1 VITATLNGTPQS
13 CVLTLQPSAPTVTV
27 PGRKSVSSGKPLT
40 FTVSTSDPA
49 GLPVSLSASGLP
61 SGATFDA
68 HTGTFQWTPQTS
80 QTGLYIVQFT
90 GTDTASASTTQSV
103 VIDVTS
109 ATPGNPQSQ
118 NLGTSMAQV
127 ASAGGWDTSLT
138 VVNLGTS
145 SADVSLSFF
154 DESGNPLSLPFSF
167 PQGSMNPTT
176 TPTVTSSIK
185 PNGLLLLDTTGSV
198 KQAAAVGWSLLQTA
212 GGVDGYAMFT
222 NTLNNWQ
229 AVVPLETRNASS
241 YLLAFDNTGSLNT
254 GLAIANLST
263 KAVNVTVIIRNDS
276 GAPIGTEAMALPA
289 LGHVNFMLN
298 SAYPITTGMRGTV
311 EFDTPSGGQINVLGL
326 RANGPALTTVP
337 VLAQVSANGGSM
349 AHVTF
354 NGGWHTTFT
363 LVNTGTSSA
372 QATLNF
378 FDDNGN
384 PLQMPL
390 LFPQTGA
397 ASKSTA
403 VTPTLAAGSSLIIET
418 NGDDSSDSVSGSAQ
432 LMTTG
437 KVSGFAI
444 FRYNRSNQEAVVPLE
459 SRNASSYT
467 LVFDNADG
475 VHTGLAVAN
484 ESMQSTTLNLILR
497 DDSGAQ
503 IGTGTVPLAAHGHT
517 ALVLSQVYAATA
529 GIRGT
534 VEIDAPT
541 GLQFSAL
548 GLRFT
553 PSRNV
558 TTIPVLAK

>member
-1 VITATLNGTPQS
+1 
-13 CVLTLQPSAPTVTV
+13 
-27 PGRKSVSSGKPLT
+27 
-40 FTVSTSDPA
+40 
-49 GLPVSLSASGLP
+49 
-61 SGATFDA
+61 
-68 HTGTFQWTPQTS
+68 
-80 QTGLYIVQFT
+80 
-90 GTDTASASTTQSV
+90 
-103 VIDVTS
+103 
-109 ATPGNPQSQ
+109 
-118 NLGTSMAQV
+118 MAQV

-167 PQGSMNPTT
+167 PQGSINPTT

-222 NTLNNWQ
+222 NKPNNWQ

-276 GAPIGTEAMALPA
+276 GAPIGTEAIALPA
-289 LGHVNFMLN
+289 LGHVSFMLN

-311 EFDTPSGGQINVLGL
+311 EFDTPTGGQINVLGL

-372 QATLNF
+372 QATLDF

-397 ASKSTA
+397 ASRSTA

-459 SRNASSYT
+459 TRNASSYT
-467 LVFDNADG
+467 LVFDNTDG
-475 VHTGLAVAN
+475 VATGLAVAN

-497 DDSGAQ
+497 NDSGAQ
-503 IGTGTVPLAAHGHT
+503 IGTATVPLPAHGHT
-517 ALVLSQVYAATA
+517 AQVLSQAYGATA

-541 GLQFSAL
+541 GIQFSAL
-548 GLRFT
+548 GIRFT
-553 PSRNV
+553 PSQNV
-558 TTIPVLAK
+558 TTIPVLVK